1 MLEKVSLDEW
11 IGDLYAVDIKFDHK
25 KVIENQI
32 AYNKIYPPIIE
43 KQKIMDPCERSVYQ
57 LLE

>member
-1 MLEKVSLDEW
+1 M
-11 IGDLYAVDIKFDHK
+11 VDIEFDHK

-43 KQKIMDPCERSVYQ
+43 KQKIIDSCKRSVYQ